1 MPPRADL
8 LLMPIAILAVST
20 SGPLMAAAAA
30 PALAVALWRNVLATV
45 VIGPYALVR
54 HRAELAAM
62 SARERWWTVAA
73 GLLLA
78 LHFATWTPSL
88 RYTSVASA
96 TAIVCSQP
104 IWVALIARASGH
116 DVPRRAW
123 WGIALSV
130 VSVIVLTGVDFSLE
144 PRALIG
150 DLLALVGGMF
160 SALYTV
166 AGAEVRRTV
175 STTSYT
181 LLCYGTSGFALLV
194 TCLIAGVD
202 ITGFSGK
209 TWLQLLALTFG
220 AQLLGHSLINRV
232 LRTTSPT
239 VVSLALL
246 FEVRGRGSDRRDL
259 PRADT
264 AAGRPA
270 RSPAAARRHR
280 DRHLVAPSRRR
291 ADRCRRL
298 TSRFV
303 DSDTPFVRCVWCG
316 WVHNERVA
324 RLRP

>member
-1 MPPRADL
+1 MSGVQEPGTSDAGAGRPPSAIAVPPRADL

-20 SGPLMAAAAA
+20 SGPLMAAAVA
-30 PALAVALWRNVLATV
+30 PALAVALWRNLLATA
-45 VIGPYALVR
+45 VIAPYALVR
-54 HRAELAAM
+54 HRGEIAAL
-62 SARERWWTVAA
+62 SGRERRWTVGA

-96 TAIVCSQP
+96 TALVCSQP

-116 DVPRRAW
+116 EVPRRAW
-123 WGIALSV
+123 WGIALSL

-160 SALYTV
+160 SAVYTV

-175 STTSYT
+175 STTAYT
-181 LLCYGTSGFALLV
+181 LLCYGTSAFALLV
-194 TCLIAGVD
+194 FCVVGRVR
-202 ITGFSGK
+202 ITGFSGT
-209 TWLQLLALTFG
+209 TWLQLVALTAG

-246 FEVRGRGSDRRDL
+246 FEVVG
-259 PRADT
+259 
-264 AAGRPA
+264 AAVIAAIYLDQTPPLA
-270 RSPAAARRHR
+270 AVPAALLLLAGIAIVISSRPR
-280 DRHLVAPSRRR
+280 DTEATIA
-291 ADRCRRL
+291 AD
-298 TSRFV
+298 
-303 DSDTPFVRCVWCG
+303 
-316 WVHNERVA
+316 
-324 RLRP
+324 

>member
-1 MPPRADL
+1 MAGVQQPGTSDSAADRPPSAIAVPPRADL

-30 PALAVALWRNVLATV
+30 PALAVAMWRNLLATA

-54 HRAELAAM
+54 HRSELAAM
-62 SARERWWTVAA
+62 SARERRWTVGS

-123 WGIALSV
+123 WGIALSLG
-130 VSVIVLTGVDFSLE
+130 SVIVLTGVDFSLE

-160 SALYTV
+160 SAAYTV

-181 LLCYGTSGFALLV
+181 LGCYGTSAFALLV
-194 TCLIAGVD
+194 FCLVARVQ
-202 ITGFSGK
+202 ITGFSGT
-209 TWLQLLALTFG
+209 TWLQLLALTAG

-246 FEVRGRGSDRRDL
+246 FEVVGASVI
-259 PRADT
+259 
-264 AAGRPA
+264 AAIYLGQTPPLA
-270 RSPAAARRHR
+270 AVPAALLLLAGIAIVISSRPR
-280 DRHLVAPSRRR
+280 DTEATIA
-291 ADRCRRL
+291 AD
-298 TSRFV
+298 
-303 DSDTPFVRCVWCG
+303 
-316 WVHNERVA
+316 
-324 RLRP
+324 

>member
-1 MPPRADL
+1 MACVQQPGTPDAGASRPPSAVAAPPRADL

-30 PALAVALWRNVLATV
+30 PALAVALWRNLLATA

-54 HRAELAAM
+54 HRGEIAAM
-62 SARERWWTVAA
+62 SARERKWTVGA

-96 TAIVCSQP
+96 TAIVCGQP

-123 WGIALSV
+123 WGIALSLG
-130 VSVIVLTGVDFSLE
+130 SVIVLTGVDFSLE
-144 PRALIG
+144 PRTLIG
-150 DLLALVGGMF
+150 DLLALVGGVF

-181 LLCYGTSGFALLV
+181 LLCYGTAALALLV
-194 TCLIAGVD
+194 TCLVSGVR
-202 ITGFSGK
+202 ITGFSGT
-209 TWLQLLALTFG
+209 TWSQLLALTAG
-220 AQLLGHSLINRV
+220 AQLLGHSLVNRV

-246 FEVRGRGSDRRDL
+246 FEVVG
-259 PRADT
+259 
-264 AAGRPA
+264 AAVIAAIYLGQTPPLA
-270 RSPAAARRHR
+270 ALPAAVLLLVGIAIVISSRPR
-280 DRHLVAPSRRR
+280 DVVPTIA
-291 ADRCRRL
+291 AD
-298 TSRFV
+298 
-303 DSDTPFVRCVWCG
+303 
-316 WVHNERVA
+316 
-324 RLRP
+324 

>member
-1 MPPRADL
+1 MASVAQPGTSDARGDRPPSAIAAPPRADL

-30 PALAVALWRNVLATV
+30 PALAVALWRNLLATA

-54 HRAELAAM
+54 HRGEIAAL
-62 SARERWWTVAA
+62 SARELRWTVGA

-96 TAIVCSQP
+96 TALVCGQP

-123 WGIALSV
+123 WGIALSL
-130 VSVIVLTGVDFSLE
+130 VSVIVLTGVDFSLQ
-144 PRALIG
+144 PRTLIG
-150 DLLALVGGMF
+150 DLLALVGGVF

-181 LLCYGTSGFALLV
+181 LVCYGTSALTLLV
-194 TCLIAGVD
+194 FCVLARVH
-202 ITGFSGK
+202 ITGFSGT
-209 TWLQLLALTFG
+209 TWLQLLALTAG

-246 FEVRGRGSDRRDL
+246 FEVVG
-259 PRADT
+259 
-264 AAGRPA
+264 AAVIAAIYLGQNPPLA
-270 RSPAAARRHR
+270 AIPAALLLLAGIAT
-280 DRHLVAPSRRR
+280 VISSRTHDVDPTIA
-291 ADRCRRL
+291 AD
-298 TSRFV
+298 
-303 DSDTPFVRCVWCG
+303 
-316 WVHNERVA
+316 
-324 RLRP
+324 

>member
-1 MPPRADL
+1 MARVQQPGTSDGGVSRPPSAIAAPPRADL

-30 PALAVALWRNVLATV
+30 PALAVALWRNLLATA
-45 VIGPYALVR
+45 VIGPYALLR
-54 HRAELAAM
+54 HRAELVAM
-62 SARERWWTVAA
+62 SARERSWTVAS

-96 TAIVCSQP
+96 TAIVCGQP
-104 IWVALIARASGH
+104 IWVALIARAAGH

-123 WGIALSV
+123 WGIALALG
-130 VSVIVLTGVDFSLE
+130 SVIVLTGVDFSLA

-150 DLLALVGGMF
+150 DLLALVGGVF

-166 AGAEVRRTV
+166 VGAEVRRTV

-181 LLCYGTSGFALLV
+181 LLCYGTSGLALLV
-194 TCLIAGVD
+194 TCLVARVD

-246 FEVRGRGSDRRDL
+246 FEVLG
-259 PRADT
+259 
-264 AAGRPA
+264 AAVIAAIYLGQTPPLA
-270 RSPAAARRHR
+270 ALPAAVLLLVGIAIVVSSRPR
-280 DRHLVAPSRRR
+280 DVQPTIA
-291 ADRCRRL
+291 AD
-298 TSRFV
+298 
-303 DSDTPFVRCVWCG
+303 
-316 WVHNERVA
+316 
-324 RLRP
+324 

>member
-1 MPPRADL
+1 MARVQQPGTSDAGASRPPSAIAAPPRADL

-30 PALAVALWRNVLATV
+30 PALAVALWRNLLATA

-54 HRAELAAM
+54 HRAELAGM
-62 SARERWWTVAA
+62 SARERRWTVGA

-96 TAIVCSQP
+96 TAIVCGQP

-123 WGIALSV
+123 WGIALSL
-130 VSVIVLTGVDFSLE
+130 VSVVVLTGVDFSLE

-150 DLLALVGGMF
+150 DLLALVGGIF
-160 SALYTV
+160 SAVYTV

-181 LLCYGTSGFALLV
+181 LLCYGTSALALLV
-194 TCLIAGVD
+194 FCVVARVR
-202 ITGFSGK
+202 ITGFSGT
-209 TWLQLLALTFG
+209 TWLQLLALTAG

-246 FEVRGRGSDRRDL
+246 FEVVGAGVI
-259 PRADT
+259 
-264 AAGRPA
+264 AAIWLGQTPPLA
-270 RSPAAARRHR
+270 AVPAALLLLAGIAIVISSRPR
-280 DRHLVAPSRRR
+280 DTQPTIA
-291 ADRCRRL
+291 AD
-298 TSRFV
+298 
-303 DSDTPFVRCVWCG
+303 
-316 WVHNERVA
+316 
-324 RLRP
+324 

>member
-1 MPPRADL
+1 MARVQQPGTSDSGESRPPSAITTPPRADL

-30 PALAVALWRNVLATV
+30 PALAVAMWRNLFATA
-45 VIGPYALVR
+45 VIGPFALLR
-54 HRAELAAM
+54 HRAELVAM
-62 SARERWWTVAA
+62 SARERSWALVS

-96 TAIVCSQP
+96 TAIVSGGP

-123 WGIALSV
+123 WGIALSLASV
-130 VSVIVLTGVDFSLE
+130 VVLTGVDFSLE
-144 PRALIG
+144 PRALVG
-150 DLLALVGGMF
+150 DLLALAGGVF

-166 AGAEVRRTV
+166 VGAEVRRTV
-175 STTSYT
+175 TTTSYT
-181 LLCYGTSGFALLV
+181 LLCYGTCALALLA
-194 TCLIAGVD
+194 TCLIARVD
-202 ITGFSGK
+202 ITGFSGT

-246 FEVRGRGSDRRDL
+246 FEVLG
-259 PRADT
+259 
-264 AAGRPA
+264 AAVIAAIYLGQTPPLA
-270 RSPAAARRHR
+270 ALPAALLLLVGIGIVVSSRPR
-280 DRHLVAPSRRR
+280 DVQPTVA
-291 ADRCRRL
+291 AD
-298 TSRFV
+298 
-303 DSDTPFVRCVWCG
+303 
-316 WVHNERVA
+316 
-324 RLRP
+324 

>member
-1 MPPRADL
+1 MSGMQQPGTPDARARRSPSAIAAPPRADL
-8 LLMPIAILAVST
+8 VLMPIAILAVST

-30 PALAVALWRNVLATV
+30 PALAVALWRNLLATA

-54 HRAELAAM
+54 HRAEIAAM
-62 SARERWWTVAA
+62 SGRERRWTVGA

-96 TAIVCSQP
+96 TAIVCGQP

-116 DVPRRAW
+116 HVPRRAW
-123 WGIALSV
+123 WGIALSL
-130 VSVIVLTGVDFSLE
+130 VSVVVLTGVDFSLQ
-144 PRALIG
+144 PRALVG
-150 DLLALVGGMF
+150 DLLALVGGVF

-181 LLCYGTSGFALLV
+181 LLCYGTSASALLV
-194 TCLIAGVD
+194 CCVVARVQL
-202 ITGFSGK
+202 TGFSGT
-209 TWLQLLALTFG
+209 TWLQLLGLTAG

-246 FEVRGRGSDRRDL
+246 FEVVG
-259 PRADT
+259 
-264 AAGRPA
+264 AAVIAAIWLGQTPPVA
-270 RSPAAARRHR
+270 ALPAALLLLVGIAIVISSRPR
-280 DRHLVAPSRRR
+280 DVRPTIA
-291 ADRCRRL
+291 AD
-298 TSRFV
+298 
-303 DSDTPFVRCVWCG
+303 
-316 WVHNERVA
+316 
-324 RLRP
+324 